1 MSSVRIQRLLTD
13 DAGAVLAGLRVR
25 VTRLGG
31 NTPQSYSL
39 IEDGSLIRDGNSVT
53 SDTGEVDVWVTDSRG
68 ARISVFHLDGTLA
81 YTEECRTVYTAD
93 DVSGSDPGDD
103 QVPIPERIAL
113 GFKTVT
119 LAAAATRVVDVI
131 VVYTDGTIVR
141 NPVSGVTAV
150 SATPAAATVVAA
162 TRTLTAVA
170 TGSSVVTFTY
180 TLGTIVLTDTV
191 TVTVS

>member
-1 MSSVRIQRLLTD
+1 MGVRIQRLITND
-13 DAGAVLAGLRVR
+13 EGTVLDGRSVR
-25 VTRLGG
+25 ITRLGG
-31 NTPQSYSL
+31 NSPQPYSL
-39 IEDGSLIRDGNSVT
+39 TENGPLIRDGNAVT
-53 SDTGEVDVWVTDSRG
+53 SSAGLIDIWTTDARG
-68 ARISVFHLDGTLA
+68 ARISVFNLDSTLA
-81 YTEECRTVYTAD
+81 YQEDCRTAFVAD
-93 DVSGSDPGDD
+93 DIVASDSQDD

-119 LAAAATRVVDVI
+119 LAAAATTVVDVI

-141 NPVSGVTAV
+141 NPASGVTAS

-162 TRTLTAVA
+162 TRTITAVA

-180 TLGTIVLTDTV
+180 TLGDIVLTDTI